1 MINLQDMDNKSVSK
15 EIYTKDISK
24 MDSNMEKASI
34 YGLMVQL
41 TKEIGFKEK
50 QKGEDHIN
58 KMMAEYMK
66 VNGKT
71 I

>member
-1 MINLQDMDNKSVSK
+1 MINLQDMDNKLVSK
-15 EIYTKDISK
+15 EIYTKDIFK

-50 QKGEDHIN
+50 
-58 KMMAEYMK
+58 
-66 VNGKT
+66 
-71 I
+71 